1 MKDDAA
7 YYSRRALVERTAAM
21 KAAHPNVRQVH
32 LEMAEAYEQRV
43 RSMTADDRR
52 SALQIISAA

>member
-1 MKDDAA
+1 
-7 YYSRRALVERTAAM
+7 M